1 VQQSMAQDL
10 QSFFDNIPP
19 VTKAWLILSFL
30 TTLSIQLRVVSLGSL
45 YLDFDKVF
53 GGFEIWRLL
62 TCATFFGKF
71 AFQTLFQWYFLVTY
85 GKLYE
90 ADPFELGPAW
100 AKSAH
105 MLWML
110 ILNAIVAIAVAYFMQ
125 IAFIGGILSFTVIY
139 ACSRRHPEAQ
149 TGMMGFSFK
158 VKMLPWV
165 LMGLGILMGGDPTE
179 DLIGIG
185 IGHLF
190 YFVIAEVP
198 NAYDVHLVQ
207 TPEFLINL
215 VEGTEYTATPGGGV
229 ARGGQGRTH
238 AWGGGRTLGAD
249 GN

>member
-1 VQQSMAQDL
+1 MAQDL

-19 VTKAWLILSFL
+19 VTKAWLIAAFL
-30 TTLSIQLRVVSLGSL
+30 TTLSTQLRVVSIGSI
-45 YLDFDKVF
+45 YLDFDRVF
-53 GGFEIWRLL
+53 GGFEIWRLF

-71 AFQTLFQWYFLVTY
+71 SFNTLFQWYFLVTY

-105 MLWML
+105 MTWML
-110 ILNAIVAIAVAYFMQ
+110 IINAAVALLVAYFMQ
-125 IAFIGGILSFTVIY
+125 ILFIGGILSFTVIY

-190 YFVIAEVP
+190 YFLIAEVP
-198 NAYDVHLVQ
+198 NAYDVHLIQ

-215 VEGTEYTATPGGGV
+215 VEGTAYTATPGGGV
-229 ARGGQGRTH
+229 ARAGGNRQH
-238 AWGGGRTLGAD
+238 AWGGGRTLGTTD
-249 GN
+249 